1 MKRGLLIGVGTL
13 GGLGAVFAI
22 TPPQFG
28 ASTGAGGIGGALSN
42 SGTTSAAPAQT
53 QSAAPSS
60 TPVAATPTPTPTPT
74 KATASKTSSAAKK
87 AAAKAAAAKAAAD
100 KAAAASAATKAAN
113 TPTPA
118 STPTKAAPSGITG
131 TFAGATNQTRFGP
144 VQVQI
149 TVSNGKITAVKALQ
163 YPNGDGR
170 SASIS
175 QQAIPYLVQQTLT
188 AQSDQISGVGGASY
202 TSYGFYIS
210 LQSALKKAG
219 L

>member
-28 ASTGAGGIGGALSN
+28 SNTGAGGISGALNGSTTK
-42 SGTTSAAPAQT
+42 SAASAQTQAPATQATSAA
-53 QSAAPSS
+53 
-60 TPVAATPTPTPTPT
+60 PTPTPT

-87 AAAKAAAAKAAAD
+87 AAAKAAASK
-100 KAAAASAATKAAN
+100 AASAATKAAS

-118 STPTKAAPSGITG
+118 APTPTPTKATTAGVSG

-149 TVSNGKITAVKALQ
+149 TVSSGKITAVRALQ
-163 YPNGDGR
+163 YPNGDPR
-170 SASIS
+170 SANIS

>member
-42 SGTTSAAPAQT
+42 SGTTSAAHAQT

-60 TPVAATPTPTPTPT
+60 TPLAATPTPT

-87 AAAKAAAAKAAAD
+87 AAAKAAASKAAAN

-118 STPTKAAPSGITG
+118 ATPTKAAPSGISG

-149 TVSNGKITAVKALQ
+149 TVNNGKITAVKALQ

>member
-1 MKRGLLIGVGTL
+1 MDMKRGLLIGVGTL

-60 TPVAATPTPTPTPT
+60 TPVAATPTPT

-118 STPTKAAPSGITG
+118 ATPTKAAPSGISG

>member
-28 ASTGAGGIGGALSN
+28 TSTGAGGIGGALSN
-42 SGTTSAAPAQT
+42 SGSTSAAPPQT

-60 TPVAATPTPTPTPT
+60 TPVAATPTPT

-118 STPTKAAPSGITG
+118 ATPTKAAPSGISG

>member
-1 MKRGLLIGVGTL
+1 MDMKRGLLIGVGTL

-42 SGTTSAAPAQT
+42 SGTSSAAPAQT

-60 TPVAATPTPTPTPT
+60 TPVAATPTPT
-74 KATASKTSSAAKK
+74 KATASKSSSAAKK

-113 TPTPA
+113 TPTPEA
-118 STPTKAAPSGITG
+118 TPTKAAPSGITG